1 MSDATLTG
9 TAGLRTRLHA
19 SLAAFVRGD
28 YARGFFLRV
37 LGQTFAVIV
46 LIEAIFLAEHFTWV
60 FKDAVRHEADL
71 FGIWLILACTSTEIF
86 DLALAIAILM
96 AAYATLLRI
105 YFSVAHD
112 PTPLNRQGPDTGTQ
126 YRSEIF
132 AATPEQDARRPAAQ
146 TRWKNLVLAGDWTR
160 TGLPA
165 TIEGALR
172 SGETAAAFA
181 LRHLGL

>member
-96 AAYATLLRI
+96 AAYATLLRMRE
-105 YFSVAHD
+105 
-112 PTPLNRQGPDTGTQ
+112 NR
-126 YRSEIF
+126 EM
-132 AATPEQDARRPAAQ
+132 
-146 TRWKNLVLAGDWTR
+146 LVLFAS
-160 TGLPA
+160 GLGPMQLWSAPWAPA
-165 TIEGALR
+165 WWIRCRAMP
-172 SGETAAAFA
+172 SAASCSVPSFG
-181 LRHLGL
+181 R